1 MGKTYHV
8 LVTVSI
14 KSFTETYKNFFFISG
29 KPNMKDNMKIIK
41 KNNANENH
49 NKNDAKITMLLT
61 STFWNYIAL
70 TGLRLNIWI
79 SLKKKLKN

>member
-1 MGKTYHV
+1 
-8 LVTVSI
+8 
-14 KSFTETYKNFFFISG
+14 
-29 KPNMKDNMKIIK
+29 MKDNMKIIK

-61 STFWNYIAL
+61 STFWNYITL